1 MSGVS
6 VCDIYISL
14 SNRWP
19 KPTILLFSSQ
29 QATSHS
35 SPGAAAGGCVC
46 VCVCVCGCV
55 LLCFCMCGCVLLCF
69 CVCVRVCISVC
80 VCLQGPSSIS
90 QAVGRTPCGLGHMP
104 DSDASPR
111 VSSDFECVCLHMC
124 VDLHNCVCVCGC
136 VSLYLSV
143 CSRMRKHTS
152 IPVHKIQMSVLL
164 FK

>member
-46 VCVCVCGCV
+46 VFVCVCVCGCV
-55 LLCFCMCGCVLLCF
+55 LLCFCVCGCVLLCF

-104 DSDASPR
+104 DSDAS
-111 VSSDFECVCLHMC
+111 CLKWLWVCLFAYVC
-124 VDLHNCVCVCGC
+124 WSTQLCVCVWVC
-136 VSLYLSV
+136 VFISV
-143 CSRMRKHTS
+143 CLQPHEKTYLHPSPQNS
-152 IPVHKIQMSVLL
+152 DVCSVI
-164 FK
+164 